1 MKQVAKL
8 KTKGNTSSTYRLG
21 GTLFTRHLRLDMFS
35 LKKQIKDGGNG
46 VCH

>member
-8 KTKGNTSSTYRLG
+8 KTKGNTSSTYG
-21 GTLFTRHLRLDMFS
+21 PGATLFTGHLRDMFS